1 MIYRFGNMKYHRII
15 GWISISFAPV
25 VFYGAILMI
34 QFMMQT
40 QEPSVIIYKF
50 AFLDVFTIL
59 PFALFVVLGVINR
72 RNIHHHARY
81 MVCTIFGPLSAGVV
95 RIFHSYLTPDSWDHA
110 ITGTYVL
117 FELVIALLILDDY
130 RLGKIRAPYIVCL
143 VIFIVQHVAIYYV
156 GEWEWWRELTSRL
169 AELPL

>member
-1 MIYRFGNMKYHRII
+1 MVHQT
-15 GWISISFAPV
+15 
-25 VFYGAILMI
+25 FY
-34 QFMMQT
+34 
-40 QEPSVIIYKF
+40 PSL
-50 AFLDVFTIL
+50 FL
-59 PFALFVVLGVINR
+59 P
-72 RNIHHHARY
+72 
-81 MVCTIFGPLSAGVV
+81 CLSAPFCGTRWHV
-95 RIFHSYLTPDSWDHA
+95 RLLLFHLYLTPDSWDHA
-110 ITGTYVL
+110 FTGTYVL